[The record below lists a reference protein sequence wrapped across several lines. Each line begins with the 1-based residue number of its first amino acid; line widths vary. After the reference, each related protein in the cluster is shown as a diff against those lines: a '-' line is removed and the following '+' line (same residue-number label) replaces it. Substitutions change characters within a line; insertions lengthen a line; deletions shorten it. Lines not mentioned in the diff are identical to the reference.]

1 MPDKDTKIKHNNSW
15 EGESHHKSKGIREE
29 WEKLSVHTQGP
40 YSVNKILLGYDSRV
54 IIVENGVCLGF
65 VHKMELFTTKFSE
78 LGKAYFAQ
86 RCSRSSFLWPKGER
100 NKRRMGH

>member
-1 MPDKDTKIKHNNSW
+1 MGKAFRAHA
-15 EGESHHKSKGIREE
+15 
-29 WEKLSVHTQGP
+29 QGP

-54 IIVENGVCLGF
+54 MIVENGVCLGF